1 MCSMLLGMTR
11 GDLVLVLFVFAF
23 VWVAGRVP
31 RFGERV
37 GAWLGAK
44 RKG

>member
-1 MCSMLLGMTR
+1 MLLGMTR
-11 GDLVLVLFVFAF
+11 GELGLVLFVFAF

-31 RFGERV
+31 KIGERV
-37 GAWLGAK
+37 GVWLSAK